1 MIQPSIKVPEHLGF
15 EIKVVSKP
23 HHTFRDFPVY
33 MLQQIRDGHIERVVP
48 IYRYKKF
55 RELNE
60 SQVNTLQRVL
70 TDIPL
75 DLIERL
81 VDSHSEALTEK
92 RELFFLV
99 DYQITQERVDKYAK
113 LIIDGELALHPPTM
127 PDLPKYKDTGW
138 DMFFRVE
145 SRTIQS
151 FVTNRP
157 VEVDFVCLMR
167 EAGPIGYTKKRW
179 FKTEERERNKESVEL
194 YSSPLLT
201 HKKIEDIDPSALG
214 LMINLKRLPKNPT
227 QEDVEKITH
236 PSFQLIY
243 DKEELTPENI
253 AKHARKLKAMYEE
266 SLKPAPETLYGD
278 YPPKNLPKES

>member
-33 MLQQIRDGHIERVVP
+33 MLQQTRDGHIERTIP
-48 IYRYKKF
+48 IFRRRKF
-55 RELNE
+55 KELSE
-60 SQVNTLQRVL
+60 TEVATLRRVL
-70 TDIPL
+70 VGVDFELLPL
-75 DLIERL
+75 L
-81 VDSHSEALTEK
+81 VEHHYGALTEK
-92 RELFFLV
+92 RELQFLI
-99 DYQITQERVDKYAK
+99 DYQITQERVDYLTEALIYGGKLKYT
-113 LIIDGELALHPPTM
+113 PTM
-127 PDLPKYKDTGW
+127 PDLPKYKDTDW

-201 HKKIEDIDPSALG
+201 HKQIEDIDPSGLE

-227 QEDVEKITH
+227 QEDVEKVTH
-236 PSFQLIY
+236 PNFQLVY

-278 YPPKNLPKES
+278 YPPKELR

>member
-1 MIQPSIKVPEHLGF
+1 MIQPSIEVPEHLGF

-23 HHTFRDFPVY
+23 HPIFKNFPVY
-33 MLQQIRDGHIERVVP
+33 MIQQIRDGRIERVVP

-75 DLIERL
+75 DLIKRL

-99 DYQITQERVDKYAK
+99 DYTVTQQRVDYLTEALIDGAK
-113 LIIDGELALHPPTM
+113 LKYTPTM
-127 PDLPKYKDTGW
+127 PDLPKYMDTDW

-145 SRTIQS
+145 SRTIRS
-151 FVTNRP
+151 FVTNASY
-157 VEVDFVCLMR
+157 EVDFVCLMR

-201 HKKIEDIDPSALG
+201 YKQIEDICPEDLG
-214 LMINLKRLPKNPT
+214 LMIDLHHLPKNPI
-227 QEDVEKITH
+227 QEDLEKLTN
-236 PSFQLIY
+236 PGFQLIY

-253 AKHARKLKAMYEE
+253 VKHARKLKAMYEE

-278 YPPKNLPKES
+278 YPPKEL